1 MMKKTARNR
10 AVEIVL
16 QNHQREQLEGWSRSR
31 TLPHALVQRAKIVL
45 LAAQGLTN
53 LQIAQRVQLNRINVG
68 KWRRRFANDGISGL
82 YDQLRPGRPR
92 SISDEQVAELI
103 HKTLRR
109 KPKTAT
115 HWSTRTLAEQSGV
128 SHMTVHRVWRAFG
141 LQPHRSKSFN
151 LSNDPF
157 FIEKVRDIV
166 GLYLDPPAKAVVLC
180 VDEKSQC
187 QALERTQPVL
197 PMGLG
202 YLEGV
207 THNYIRHGTL
217 TLFAALDVASGKV
230 ISRCTARHRHQEF
243 LRFLQTIEQNV
254 PAELDVHVIMD
265 NYSSH
270 KHQKVRNWFKRHARF
285 QAHFTPT
292 YSSWLNQV
300 ERWFGLITQR
310 AIRRGSFSS
319 TRQLREKIEAF
330 VKEHNRNAKPFTWT
344 ATAESILAKLTRLCN
359 ITLDTPH

>member
-1 MMKKTARNR
+1 MK
-10 AVEIVL
+10 
-16 QNHQREQLEGWSRSR
+16 
-31 TLPHALVQRAKIVL
+31 
-45 LAAQGLTN
+45 
-53 LQIAQRVQLNRINVG
+53 
-68 KWRRRFANDGISGL
+68 
-82 YDQLRPGRPR
+82 
-92 SISDEQVAELI
+92 
-103 HKTLRR
+103 
-109 KPKTAT
+109 
-115 HWSTRTLAEQSGV
+115 
-128 SHMTVHRVWRAFG
+128 
-141 LQPHRSKSFN
+141 
-151 LSNDPF
+151 
-157 FIEKVRDIV
+157 
-166 GLYLDPPAKAVVLC
+166 
-180 VDEKSQC
+180 
-187 QALERTQPVL
+187 
-197 PMGLG
+197 
-202 YLEGV
+202 GV

-217 TLFAALDVASGKV
+217 TLFAALDVATGKV

-243 LRFLQTIEQNV
+243 LQFLQTIEKNV

-330 VKEHNRNAKPFTWT
+330 VKEHNRDAKPFTWT

-359 ITLDTPH
+359 TTLDTPH